1 MGTHPIFESDFDC
14 LTEMGNLLGGKNKS
28 RVTELDRAVL
38 GLKKQRDELKRAQK
52 RIENEEDQIKLK
64 AKELLANEKK
74 QKALKLL
81 RRKKAMEKRLNQIDA
96 NLENIQGMIDQIQV
110 TKEQHAVVQAL
121 DKGNSALKE
130 LHKIMDPEAV
140 QRIMDD
146 MEDEVAI
153 QSEIDDLISKS
164 ITSVDESE
172 IEAELDQL
180 LLKAAENVSAETVPL
195 PDVPISGV
203 DLPSV
208 PSEEP
213 QKESDSQQ
221 PQLLAA

>member
-28 RVTELDRAVL
+28 RVTDLDRAVL

-52 RIENEEDQIKLK
+52 RIENEEDQIKL
-64 AKELLANEKK
+64 
-74 QKALKLL
+74 
-81 RRKKAMEKRLNQIDA
+81 
-96 NLENIQGMIDQIQV
+96 

-146 MEDEVAI
+146 MEDEVAM

-164 ITSVDESE
+164 ITSVDE
-172 IEAELDQL
+172 
-180 LLKAAENVSAETVPL
+180 
-195 PDVPISGV
+195 
-203 DLPSV
+203 
-208 PSEEP
+208 
-213 QKESDSQQ
+213 
-221 PQLLAA
+221 

>member
-130 LHKIMDPEAV
+130 LHKIMDPETV
-140 QRIMDD
+140 QRIMDE

-172 IEAELDQL
+172 IEAELAQ
-180 LLKAAENVSAETVPL
+180 LLKAEENVSAETVPL

>member
-1 MGTHPIFESDFDC
+1 
-14 LTEMGNLLGGKNKS
+14 
-28 RVTELDRAVL
+28 
-38 GLKKQRDELKRAQK
+38 
-52 RIENEEDQIKLK
+52 
-64 AKELLANEKK
+64 
-74 QKALKLL
+74 
-81 RRKKAMEKRLNQIDA
+81 
-96 NLENIQGMIDQIQV
+96 
-110 TKEQHAVVQAL
+110 
-121 DKGNSALKE
+121 
-130 LHKIMDPEAV
+130 
-140 QRIMDD
+140 MDD

-180 LLKAAENVSAETVPL
+180 LLKAAENVSGETVPL

-213 QKESDSQQ
+213 QKDSDSQQ